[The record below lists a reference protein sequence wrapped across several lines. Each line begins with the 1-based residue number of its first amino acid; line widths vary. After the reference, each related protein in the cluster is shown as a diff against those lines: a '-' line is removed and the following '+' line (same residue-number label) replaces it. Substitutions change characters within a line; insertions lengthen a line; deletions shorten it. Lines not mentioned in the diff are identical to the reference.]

1 VVLCGSEPFLYG
13 RAVRRLAVL
22 SALLLVSLSAVA
34 LASPDE
40 SVTTNEPQPGGT
52 IKADSQPIGSAG
64 KVIVGVAGRLGKT
77 TVGVEGGVKIN
88 KETGDAVAAC
98 WLAGPGAIP
107 VTNKRIKDILN
118 NDPDI
123 RDAFEAADAKEAVVF
138 CMLLVKTVAENLV
151 NGSRSAVGAQSA
163 ASGCSVKPLN
173 LRFTRRNGK
182 KVVTLTKTRP
192 TTRYSCAKAKGGIS
206 LTARAPKGR
215 KLSRELGSKL
225 GVGLY
230 KSTDGLPSSG
240 KLTLRY
246 RLR

>member
-1 VVLCGSEPFLYG
+1 MLCGSEPFLYG
-13 RAVRRLAVL
+13 RTVRRLLVL

-52 IKADSQPIGSAG
+52 IKADSQPIGSVG
-64 KVIVGVAGRLGKT
+64 KVIVGVAGGLGKT
-77 TVGVEGGVKIN
+77 TVGVEGGVKIS
-88 KETGDAVAAC
+88 KETGEAVAAC

-107 VTNKRIKDILN
+107 VTSKRIKDILN

-123 RDAFEAADAKEAVVF
+123 HDAFEAADPKEALVF
-138 CMLLVKTVAENLV
+138 CMLLVRTVAENLV
-151 NGSRSAVGAQSA
+151 AKGRRSAVGARSA
-163 ASGCSVKPLN
+163 ASGCKVKPLN
-173 LRFTRRNGK
+173 LRFTRRNGN
-182 KVVTLTKTRP
+182 KVVTLAKTRP

-215 KLSRELGSKL
+215 KLSRELGPKL

-230 KSTDGLPSSG
+230 KSTDGPPSSG